1 MLFPLCGLL
10 ARDQSSLSQ
19 DIADDPY
26 VVDSDLSHAF
36 DQLIQLNTASIP
48 PEPPVVAPVLSLPS
62 CASSSDAASSS
73 MPEATVGLP
82 TSESS
87 VESLPQVS
95 VPQAALLPQS
105 TAADR

>member
-10 ARDQSSLSQ
+10 ARHQSSLSQ
-19 DIADDPY
+19 DIADDPF
-26 VVDSDLSHAF
+26 VVDSDLSHAC
-36 DQLIQLNTASIP
+36 DELIQLNTASIP
-48 PEPPVVAPVLSLPS
+48 PELLVVAPVLSLPR

-73 MPEATVGLP
+73 MPEATVVLP

-87 VESLPQVS
+87 VESLPAVS
-95 VPQAALLPQS
+95 APQPALLPQS